1 MSKVIQA
8 TCVAVR
14 GRGLLIQGAPG
25 SGKSSLALALM
36 DRGAELVGDDGL
48 TVAAKGSVLLASPP
62 PNIAGLIEVR
72 NVGLLVRPTVGPV
85 PVALA
90 LRLDPQAPRLPDEPE
105 TLTIEGINLPCL
117 AFWPDSPALPLRAEA
132 ALERW
137 GLSIDL
143 QQGHIGYDHDR
154 S

>member
-1 MSKVIQA
+1 MSNVIQA

-72 NVGLLVRPTVGPV
+72 NVGLLVRPTVGSV
-85 PVALA
+85 PIALA

-105 TLTIEGINLPCL
+105 TLTIAGISLPCL

-143 QQGHIGYDHDR
+143 QQGHIGYDYDR

>member
-1 MSKVIQA
+1 MSYVIQA

-14 GRGLLIQGAPG
+14 GRGLLIQGPPG
-25 SGKSSLALALM
+25 SGKSSLALALL

-48 TVAAKGSVLLASPP
+48 TVAAKGSVLMASPP

-90 LRLDPQAPRLPDEPE
+90 LRLDPQAPLLPDEPE
-105 TLTIEGINLPCL
+105 TLTIAGISLPCL

>member
-1 MSKVIQA
+1 MSNVIQA

-14 GRGLLIQGAPG
+14 GRGLLIQGPPG
-25 SGKSSLALALM
+25 SGKSSLALALL

-48 TVAAKGSVLLASPP
+48 TVAAKGSVLMASPP

-72 NVGLLVRPTVGPV
+72 NVGLLVRPTVGSV
-85 PVALA
+85 PLALA
-90 LRLDPQAPRLPDEPE
+90 LRLDPQAPRLPEEPE
-105 TLTIEGINLPCL
+105 TLTIAGISLPCL

>member
-1 MSKVIQA
+1 MSNVIQA

-14 GRGLLIQGAPG
+14 GRGLLIQGPPG
-25 SGKSSLALALM
+25 SGKSSLALALL

-72 NVGLLVRPTVGPV
+72 NVGLLVRPTVGSV

-90 LRLDPQAPRLPDEPE
+90 LRLDPQAPRLPEEPE
-105 TLTIEGINLPCL
+105 TLTIAGISLPCL